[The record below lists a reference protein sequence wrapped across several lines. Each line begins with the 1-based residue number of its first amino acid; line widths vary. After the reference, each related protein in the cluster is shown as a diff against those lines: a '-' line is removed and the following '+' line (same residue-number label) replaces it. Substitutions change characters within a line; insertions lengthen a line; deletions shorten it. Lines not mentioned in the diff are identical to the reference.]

1 MNKISKIRA
10 LRPSKMVGKTGF
22 QAGTRFLVADN
33 SGILI
38 AECICV
44 LGNKKYGQIGD
55 EILAAGKKFT
65 PSSRADFVKKVLRMK
80 IIRSAAKIRTED
92 GGVQSFGGYSANA
105 AVLINAKHEV
115 SGTRIF
121 GPIARSRFKNIKMIA
136 SIAEEL
142 AP

>member
-1 MNKISKIRA
+1 MNKISKIKT
-10 LRPSKMVGKTGF
+10 LRSSKIVGKTGF

-44 LGNKKYGQIGD
+44 LGNKRFGQVGD

-65 PSSRADFVKKVLRMK
+65 PTSRSDFVKKVLRMK
-80 IIRSAAKIRTED
+80 IIRSAAKFRTED
-92 GGVQSFGGYSANA
+92 GGVQSFVGYSANA
-105 AVLINAKHEV
+105 AVLINASKEL
-115 SGTRIF
+115 SGSRIF
-121 GPIARSRFKNIKMIA
+121 GPVARSRFKGTKIA